1 MVMSKAKTKKDKRKA
16 TFKTN
21 NSAKRINQE
30 LRSFKSKLHRLVDKT
45 RIVWTG
51 PKYQN
56 GSNYR
61 IVLDS
66 ALVEFVFRLIAKAQK
81 EQDERDTKENA
92 EELKKVIVKNE
103 EDKEKNQEKTEVEK
117 EAKQNT

>member
-1 MVMSKAKTKKDKRKA
+1 MVMSKTKAKKDKRKA

-21 NSAKRINQE
+21 NSAKRVNQE
-30 LRSFKSKLHRLVDKT
+30 LRSFKNKLHRLVDKT
-45 RIVWTG
+45 KIVWTG
-51 PKYQN
+51 PKYQS

-66 ALVEFVFRLIAKAQK
+66 ALVEFVFRLIAKAQRA
-81 EQDERDTKENA
+81 QDERDTKENA

-103 EDKEKNQEKTEVEK
+103 ENKEESQEKNLEEGDVAQ
-117 EAKQNT
+117 